1 MQAWLSRTTFLGNS
15 TLLWIIA
22 GACAVLGYFLV
33 YGIVR
38 VLAARLQTLAD
49 HRPNPFTKIAAAV
62 AKATRGWLLFLLAV
76 CVAASFLDFGPSIGR
91 HLGQILYALMGLQLA
106 FWLTR
111 LLVIWLEL
119 ATSLHGEPDNP
130 IIFGIFRWTMQLFV
144 WTLVLLAVLDNA
156 GVNVNAFVASL
167 GVGGI
172 AVALAAQTVLG
183 DLLSSISIGLDKP
196 FEVGE
201 FIAFGSN
208 LGTIKRVG
216 IKSTRIGSLSGEELA
231 ISNSDL
237 LKELVHNY
245 SRMRE
250 RRIVFG
256 FSVPLGTPRTQVEK
270 IVERVRDL
278 IEKMDNVR
286 LDRGHFAAIGDYAL
300 TFEFV
305 YYVLDPSYNVYMDTQ
320 QHINLRIMDILD
332 ELNVMFAVPVR
343 VVRHQ
348 TEPGR
353 PGLFPAAFAPGQ
365 G

>member
-1 MQAWLSRTTFLGNS
+1 MQAWLTRTTLLGNP
-15 TLLWIIA
+15 TLLWIVA

-38 VLAARLQTLAD
+38 MLAARLQKFAD
-49 HRPNPFTKIAAAV
+49 DRPNTFTKIAAAV
-62 AKATRGWLLFLLAV
+62 ARATRGWILFLLSV
-76 CVAASFLDFGPSIGR
+76 CIAAGILNFGPSIAQR
-91 HLGQILYALMGLQLA
+91 LGQVLYALMGLQLA

-111 LLVIWLEL
+111 LIVIWLEL
-119 ATSLHGEPDNP
+119 ATHRHGEPDNP
-130 IIFGIFRWTMQLFV
+130 IIFGIFSWTIQLFI
-144 WTLVLLAVLDNA
+144 WTIVLLAVLDNA

-208 LGTIKRVG
+208 LGTVKRVG

-245 SRMRE
+245 SRMSQ

-256 FSVPLGTPRTQVEK
+256 FSVSLGTARTQVETL
-270 IVERVRDL
+270 VEKVRAL
-278 IEKMDNVR
+278 IGNMENVR
-286 LDRGHFAAIGDYAL
+286 LDRGHFAAIGECSL

-305 YYVLDPSYNVYMDTQ
+305 YYVLSPSYNVYMDKQ
-320 QHINLRIMDILD
+320 QHINLCIMDILD
-332 ELNVMFAVPVR
+332 EMNVALAVPMR
-343 VVRHQ
+343 ELRRPS
-348 TEPGR
+348 EPGQ
-353 PGLFPAAFAPGQ
+353 F
-365 G
+365 

>member
-1 MQAWLSRTTFLGNS
+1 MQAWLTRTTLLGNP
-15 TLLWIIA
+15 TLLWIVA

-38 VLAARLQTLAD
+38 MLAARLQKLAD
-49 HRPNPFTKIAAAV
+49 YRPNTFTKIAAAV
-62 AKATRGWLLFLLAV
+62 ARATRGWILFLLSV
-76 CVAASFLDFGPSIGR
+76 CIAAGILNFGPSIAQR
-91 HLGQILYALMGLQLA
+91 LGQVLYALMGLQLA

-111 LLVIWLEL
+111 LIVIWLEL
-119 ATSLHGEPDNP
+119 VTHRHGEPDNP
-130 IIFGIFRWTMQLFV
+130 IIFGIFSWTIQLFI
-144 WTLVLLAVLDNA
+144 WTIVLLAVLGNA

-208 LGTIKRVG
+208 LGTVKRVG

-237 LKELVHNY
+237 LKELVRNY
-245 SRMRE
+245 SRMSQ

-256 FSVPLGTPRTQVEK
+256 FSVSLGTARTQVETL
-270 IVERVRDL
+270 VEKVRAL
-278 IEKMDNVR
+278 IGNMENVR
-286 LDRGHFAAIGDYAL
+286 LDRGHFAAIGEYSLA
-300 TFEFV
+300 FEFV
-305 YYVLDPSYNVYMDTQ
+305 YYVLSPSYNVYMDKQ
-320 QHINLRIMDILD
+320 QHINLCIMDILD
-332 ELNVMFAVPVR
+332 EMNVALAVPMR
-343 VVRHQ
+343 ELRRPS
-348 TEPGR
+348 EPGQ
-353 PGLFPAAFAPGQ
+353 F
-365 G
+365 